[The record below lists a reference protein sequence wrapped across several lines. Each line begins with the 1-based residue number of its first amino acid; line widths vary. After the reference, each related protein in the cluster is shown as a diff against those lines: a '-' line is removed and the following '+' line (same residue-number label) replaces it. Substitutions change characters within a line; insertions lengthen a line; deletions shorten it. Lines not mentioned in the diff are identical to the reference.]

1 MRRAALAILIA
12 GLALSGCDR
21 LGGVGSLGSLPTPSG
36 LFGPATPVAVDR
48 SQLPP
53 LVDPN
58 RRGGTVDRRPL
69 VTQVTALRLEPASTG
84 AIVTAEGIAPAAGA
98 FNAQLTRVGF
108 ENGTL
113 VYAFRAEL
121 PEGGAIGQRRLTSA
135 VMIDQDELPFVT
147 SVRVV
152 ANENALSTSRR

>member
-12 GLALSGCDR
+12 GLAVSACDR
-21 LGGVGSLGSLPTPSG
+21 LGSLGSVSGPSA

-53 LVDPN
+53 LVDPL

-69 VTQVTALRLEPASTG
+69 VSRVTELRVEPASSG

-98 FNAQLTRVGF
+98 FNAQLTRIGF
-108 ENGTL
+108 EGGTL
-113 VYAFRAEL
+113 VYAFRAEI
-121 PEGGAIGQRRLTSA
+121 PESGAIGQRRLTSA
-135 VMIDQDELPFVT
+135 VMIDEADLPFVS

-152 ANENALSTSRR
+152 ANENALSAARR